1 MDTLVIHTDGASRG
15 NPGDAGI
22 GIVVYNEDK
31 TKIIKELYEYIGKTT
46 NNVAEYTALLKGLKA
61 VEALKPKAIKIFLD
75 SELIV
80 KQINGEYKV
89 RNEGLR
95 PIYEDVKKL
104 LRKFNYTIEHIP
116 REQNKK
122 ADELA
127 NKGIDEKNK
136 HSVK

>member
-1 MDTLVIHTDGASRG
+1 MIHTDGASRG

>member
-1 MDTLVIHTDGASRG
+1 MIYTDGASRG

-61 VEALKPKAIKIFLD
+61 VETLKPKAIKIFLD

-95 PIYEDVKKL
+95 PIYEDVRKL
-104 LRKFNYTIEHIP
+104 LGKFNYTIEHIP

-127 NKGIDEKNK
+127 NKGIDEKHK